1 MKLNCKIVEDLLP
14 LYVDNVC
21 SEQSKQ
27 AVEEHLKECENC
39 RKLINSTQAVSA
51 PLIEPE
57 RPVSD
62 KAVKKGFKK
71 IRRRWCI
78 SLLLVM
84 ILIPVCVLGW
94 NQYRDTGV
102 CFSNLYEY
110 YTGRK
115 FMHQLQNGNYEK
127 AYEYLDIDGL
137 KKDWLETWF
146 EEDELE
152 HIREDGL
159 AKFCEYAEKVEDAGG
174 IEKSEYIGISISSS
188 ETDEMPVYQLVFK
201 IWFSGK
207 EQMFYIYVSDDGVEN
222 FSGEGSFLTDPL
234 AQLSIWSEYLWQDYR
249 GCYYDPELKEY
260 VYS

>member
-39 RKLINSTQAVSA
+39 RKLINSTQAVPA

-84 ILIPVCVLGW
+84 ILIPICVLGW

-102 CFSNLYEY
+102 
-110 YTGRK
+110 
-115 FMHQLQNGNYEK
+115 
-127 AYEYLDIDGL
+127 
-137 KKDWLETWF
+137 
-146 EEDELE
+146 
-152 HIREDGL
+152 
-159 AKFCEYAEKVEDAGG
+159 
-174 IEKSEYIGISISSS
+174 
-188 ETDEMPVYQLVFK
+188 
-201 IWFSGK
+201 
-207 EQMFYIYVSDDGVEN
+207 
-222 FSGEGSFLTDPL
+222 
-234 AQLSIWSEYLWQDYR
+234 
-249 GCYYDPELKEY
+249 
-260 VYS
+260 